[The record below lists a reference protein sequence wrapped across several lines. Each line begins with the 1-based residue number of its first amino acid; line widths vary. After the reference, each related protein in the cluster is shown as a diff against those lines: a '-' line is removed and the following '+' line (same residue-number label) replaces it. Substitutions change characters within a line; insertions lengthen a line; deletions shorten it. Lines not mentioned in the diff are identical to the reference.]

1 MTINIVC
8 LKWGNKYS
16 GDWVNR
22 LYRMVEKNYNQ
33 PFNFWCITED
43 ISNIRSEVK
52 FINFP
57 SKHDHLKS
65 YWWKVWFFSKEFP
78 IQGRCLFFDLD
89 IVIQNDITDLVNYEF
104 AKPCLLKGKVSKFNS
119 SVILWDT
126 KTSNKNIWDK
136 FIKNAQYYVDNRD
149 GGDDE
154 YFSIDH
160 TREFEYIPKEWVY
173 SRIQGPLDGDWN
185 NVEIDKIYDD
195 RFQENIKVWRIPHK
209 MICNFNG
216 THNQYIT
223 MELQKEMMKCY
234 EHYWE

>member
-57 SKHDHLKS
+57 SKHDYLQKW
-65 YWWKVWFFSKEFP
+65 WWKIWFFSEEFP
-78 IQGRCLFFDLD
+78 ITGKCLFFDLD
-89 IVIQNDITDLVNYEF
+89 MVIQNDITPLIDYDF
-104 AKPCLLKGKVSKFNS
+104 TKPCLLKGKVFKFNS
-119 SVILWDT
+119 SIILWDT
-126 KTSNKNIWDK
+126 ERSNKKIWNQ
-136 FIKNAQYYVDNRD
+136 FIKNAQYYVNNRET
-149 GGDDE
+149 DDE
-154 YFSIDH
+154 YFSVDYSK
-160 TREFEYIPKEWVY
+160 EFKYIPKEWVY
-173 SRIQGPLDGDWN
+173 SRLQGPLDNNWN
-185 NVEIDKIYDD
+185 GVEIDKIYDD
-195 RFQENIKVWRIPHK
+195 RFQYNIETYRMPHK

-216 THNQYIT
+216 TNSEFNT
-223 MELQKEMMKCY
+223 PELQKKMMKCY
-234 EHYWE
+234 EHYWK